1 MIQNLKE
8 YEVVVP
14 YRVKP
19 GGQQLDVSE
28 DHYLRRGKRDLYS
41 SEHLSNLAYKFNIGS
56 NEFMLDL
63 KPYNS
68 FMSPNMVV
76 QYLDSNRTWAK
87 DGSDWKHCFY
97 SGTVNKDSQSK
108 ATLSICEHLV
118 CTHILILLQHDSLRY
133 SYLCKGPLLV
143 NLWQLLKKICRLTA
157 SQQSELL
164 ATTPASMIFL
174 FKKAKL

>member
-118 CTHILILLQHDSLRY
+118 CTLILILLQHDSLRH

-143 NLWQLLKKICRLTA
+143 NLWQLLNY
-157 SQQSELL
+157 
-164 ATTPASMIFL
+164 
-174 FKKAKL
+174 